1 MAEETMNN
9 RPPSNTSASAHG
21 GSTLLE
27 DDAAGDPASLGV
39 TILLAN
45 ASTGNA
51 QVNGVSYGDAAREEL
66 NYLLYDVPR
75 VGLFLVQTSVPR
87 CFFG

>member
-1 MAEETMNN
+1 MAQVTMSN
-9 RPPSNTSASAHG
+9 RPPSNSSAAAHG

-51 QVNGVSYGDAAREEL
+51 QVNGVSYNDAAREEL
-66 NYLLYDVPR
+66 NYLLYDVPK
-75 VGLFLVQTSVPR
+75 VGLSLVQIWVS
-87 CFFG
+87 